1 MRIRSFL
8 AGFHLINFLVM
19 IVSIIFILNSLWGEL
34 EAWISTLYIYY
45 IIVGLSGIALALWI
59 AIDGKR
65 LERYAEKIRNLEKK
79 FIALEQK
86 IKIIRP
92 RNQEKE

>member
-1 MRIRSFL
+1 
-8 AGFHLINFLVM
+8 M
-19 IVSIIFILNSLWGEL
+19 IFSIIYILISRWGEM
-34 EAWISTLYIYY
+34 ETWISTLYIYY
-45 IIVGLSGIALALWI
+45 IIVGLSGIALAFWI

-65 LERYAEKIRNLEKK
+65 LERYSEKIRNLEKK

-86 IKIIRP
+86 IKIIKP